1 MGGKRNY
8 FWKNA
13 SFVSLQLNVLRN
25 LLFIHLFLTS
35 HWPILKN
42 CASLPNKKK
51 MIQKL
56 KCFFFLSLCLMCVQ
70 QEDSKERRTMKSTH
84 HDVTGVWRYRRP
96 LAVHHRESVNRRD
109 DRITKPRKNSHPAA
123 ALFFVQ
129 KAGDVTVDIGGY
141 KSLPIQREESS
152 KEPRNGSL
160 IAVQPQRKENKRRTE
175 RSERKR

>member
-1 MGGKRNY
+1 MPRLFRY
-8 FWKNA
+8 SWMCCVICYLFICFSHPIDPFWKIA
-13 SFVSLQLNVLRN
+13 PPSQ
-25 LLFIHLFLTS
+25 I
-35 HWPILKN
+35 
-42 CASLPNKKK
+42 KKI
-51 MIQKL
+51 IQKL

-109 DRITKPRKNSHPAA
+109 DRITKPRKNSQPAA